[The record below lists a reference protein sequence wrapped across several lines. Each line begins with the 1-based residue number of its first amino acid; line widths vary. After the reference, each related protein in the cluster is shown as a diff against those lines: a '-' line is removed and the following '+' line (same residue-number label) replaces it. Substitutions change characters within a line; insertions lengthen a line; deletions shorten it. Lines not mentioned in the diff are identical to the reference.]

1 MLKNGADKD
10 TSSKY
15 QWLPSEF
22 NLDLDGNVSINSYIN
37 NLHPIKYKTLYTSI
51 SQIFAQFV
59 PLFENVLT
67 DLQHPR
73 PNRIKG
79 EIDYA
84 SGSPYPPRNWDY
96 GSDDEPDEIFDRRFQ
111 AHLPLP
117 SKVPEWKDLDYPL
130 EYMLKGRSL
139 QVIVK
144 LANIVLTPE
153 KPNYKGGSW
162 HVEGMKNERIVATG
176 IYYYDTDNISE
187 SRLSFRTA
195 IDNPHYM
202 QDDRKG
208 VKFIYGL
215 PDEFQMNQVVGS
227 VITRNDRC
235 LAFPNTYQHQV
246 QPFELVDKTRPG
258 YRKIL
263 VFFLVDPAIEI
274 LSTARVPPQ
283 QTEWYRYLLYTIRR
297 GTHLEM
303 LPAEILAHILK
314 YVDGSMSR
322 EEMAHHMREL
332 MKERSTFV
340 KRNSEVVFERMYT
353 LCEH

>member
-1 MLKNGADKD
+1 M
-10 TSSKY
+10 
-15 QWLPSEF
+15 
-22 NLDLDGNVSINSYIN
+22 NS
-37 NLHPIKYKTLYTSI
+37 
-51 SQIFAQFV
+51 V
-59 PLFENVLT
+59 C
-67 DLQHPR
+67 
-73 PNRIKG
+73 
-79 EIDYA
+79 
-84 SGSPYPPRNWDY
+84 
-96 GSDDEPDEIFDRRFQ
+96 
-111 AHLPLP
+111 
-117 SKVPEWKDLDYPL
+117 
-130 EYMLKGRSL
+130 
-139 QVIVK
+139 
-144 LANIVLTPE
+144 
-153 KPNYKGGSW
+153 
-162 HVEGMKNERIVATG
+162 
-176 IYYYDTDNISE
+176 
-187 SRLSFRTA
+187 
-195 IDNPHYM
+195 
-202 QDDRKG
+202 
-208 VKFIYGL
+208 
-215 PDEFQMNQVVGS
+215 
-227 VITRNDRC
+227 RC